1 MAAFYNQATLSYS
14 GGSTAS
20 NITVGELVDVLGV
33 SKTAVVPQYGAG
45 DRVTYVINLTNSGAA
60 PLTGLTLA
68 DNLGAYAFGTGNL
81 IPLDYVDGSVK
92 YFVGG
97 VLQTAPAVTVG
108 NGITISGISVPAG
121 GNSTIVYETT
131 VNSFAPPGADGRVT
145 NTATVTGEGLTNPAV
160 AEETISAATT
170 ARPAIT
176 KSLSPTAVSEN
187 GRLTY
192 TFTIQNSGME
202 PVDAAAAA
210 VLRDS
215 FDPRLSDL
223 TVTFNG
229 TAWSTPA
236 NYGYDAAT
244 GEFATV
250 AGQITVPAAAYTQD
264 PTTGAWS
271 ITPGVSTLVVE
282 GTV

>member
-20 NITVGELVDVLGV
+20 NITVGELVNALGV

-45 DRVTYVINLTNSGAA
+45 DRVTYVINLVNSGAA
-60 PLTGLTLA
+60 ALTGLTLA
-68 DNLGAYAFGTGNL
+68 DNLGTYAFGTGSL

-92 YFVGG
+92 YFVNG

-145 NTATVTGEGLTNPAV
+145 NTATVTGGGLTNPAV

-215 FDPRLSDL
+215 FDPKLSDL

-229 TAWSTPA
+229 TAWSAPT
-236 NYGYDAAT
+236 NYSYDAAT
-244 GEFATV
+244 GAFATV

>member
-20 NITVGELVDVLGV
+20 NITVGELVNALGV

-45 DRVTYVINLTNSGAA
+45 DRVTYVINLVNSGAA
-60 PLTGLTLA
+60 ALTGLTLA
-68 DNLGAYAFGTGNL
+68 DNLGTYAFGTGSL

-92 YFVGG
+92 YFVNG

-131 VNSFAPPGADGRVT
+131 VNSFAPPGADGSIT
-145 NTATVTGEGLTNPAV
+145 NTVTVTGDGLTGPV
-160 AEETISAATT
+160 TAEETINAASAARLT
-170 ARPAIT
+170 IT
-176 KSLSPTAVSEN
+176 KSLSPTTVSEN

-192 TFTIQNSGME
+192 TFTIQNSGAE
-202 PVDAAAAA
+202 PVDAADAA

-215 FDPRLSDL
+215 FDPKLSDL

-229 TAWSTPA
+229 TAWSAPT
-236 NYGYDAAT
+236 NYSYDAAT
-244 GEFATV
+244 GAFATV